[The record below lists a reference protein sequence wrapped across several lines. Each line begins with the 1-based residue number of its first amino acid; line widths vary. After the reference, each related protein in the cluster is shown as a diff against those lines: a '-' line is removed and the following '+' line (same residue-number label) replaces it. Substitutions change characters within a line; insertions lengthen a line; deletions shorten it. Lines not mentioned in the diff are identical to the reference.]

1 MLSIY
6 NEQDI
11 EQLRRQCAIQPHRI
25 KLFQRTFFKQAETAE
40 RAIEQLPESARSLF
54 LQQMQFQTLTL
65 EEWHDSKVDEAT
77 KLIFKTE
84 DGHWIESVILRPKTG
99 RTSLCISSQIGC
111 ACACEFCAT
120 GSMGFV
126 RNLTKAEILDQ
137 VVLANRFV
145 QKENRSIRNVVF
157 MGMGE
162 PLQNVENVSAAIEM
176 LCSPQFFYYSPSRV
190 MISTVGISSA
200 MLQFSKQF
208 PQVRLALSLHSA
220 RQEVREKIIP
230 IAKSQTLEMLRSVL
244 QQIAV
249 QSPVMIEY
257 LMLEGVNDSKTDLA
271 ALIHYLEGIPSHINL
286 IPYNATPESDLK
298 GTPLEQRTV
307 FADELKKAGFTT
319 TLRYSFGRDISAACG
334 QLVQSKKDVNP

>member
-1 MLSIY
+1 MLSVY

-25 KLFQRTFFKQAETAE
+25 KLFQRAFFKQAETAE

-162 PLQNVENVSAAIEM
+162 PLQKERS
-176 LCSPQFFYYSPSRV
+176 SR
-190 MISTVGISSA
+190 
-200 MLQFSKQF
+200 F
-208 PQVRLALSLHSA
+208 
-220 RQEVREKIIP
+220 RE
-230 IAKSQTLEMLRSVL
+230 LLNR
-244 QQIAV
+244 
-249 QSPVMIEY
+249 
-257 LMLEGVNDSKTDLA
+257 
-271 ALIHYLEGIPSHINL
+271 
-286 IPYNATPESDLK
+286 
-298 GTPLEQRTV
+298 
-307 FADELKKAGFTT
+307 
-319 TLRYSFGRDISAACG
+319 SFGRFGLLKKSTLKQFYPMRLNCTLTTKLLDI
-334 QLVQSKKDVNP
+334 LFVINRKHKTTT